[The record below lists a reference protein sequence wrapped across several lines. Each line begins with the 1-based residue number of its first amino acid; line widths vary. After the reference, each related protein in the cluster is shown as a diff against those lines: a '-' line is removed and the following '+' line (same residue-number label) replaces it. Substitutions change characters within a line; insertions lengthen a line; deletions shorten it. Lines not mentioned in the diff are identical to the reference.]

1 MDGRQ
6 SVNSIDVEHV
16 VCCGC
21 GGGGGVGVVLLC
33 FFVFV
38 WVCLFGW

>member
-16 VCCGC
+16 VCC